1 MNDTKMSA
9 SKISIPKSVFHKL
22 VREPVDERTEEPG
35 SKRLRAGAVL
45 NLQTATEDFL
55 VDIFERTDVGENKTL
70 EVEHFKS
77 AKARYEAEV
86 RTKYLDGRQSILDY
100 DFDAETEETDDMCVD
115 DSENSDENES
125 VMV

>member
-22 VREPVDERTEEPG
+22 VRELVDERTEPG
-35 SKRLRAGAVL
+35 SKRLSAGAVL

-55 VDIFERTDVGENKTL
+55 VDIFERTEVGENKTL
-70 EVEHFKS
+70 EVEHFQS
-77 AKARYEAEV
+77 AKARYEADA

-115 DSENSDENES
+115 DSENSEDNES
-125 VMV
+125 VII